1 MRQKGIVEDVMKQ
14 LHFDTGGSE
23 TQFPETMKPAT
34 HFVNREEK
42 FAINLTGKKGKK
54 YILNARHI
62 CMYRDRF
69 NVLSF
74 LIHSSNFY
82 NVVYCLQLPLIPQG
96 DTFTCKF

>member
-1 MRQKGIVEDVMKQ
+1 MKQ

-23 TQFPETMKPAT
+23 TRLPESMKPAT

-54 YILNARHI
+54 YTLNARHI
-62 CMYRDRF
+62 YTGNELMFCLF
-69 NVLSF
+69 LSTLQTF
-74 LIHSSNFY
+74 VTF
-82 NVVYCLQLPLIPQG
+82 VYCLQLPLIPQE